1 MPDWSLKRIWHIY
14 VFILHCYCA
23 VSAMSLWDYMVRKH
37 KSRLVLWLF
46 RIYFFF
52 FFFFFLFSN
61 CFINRWLLR
70 PSVCAITNQ
79 PNLLLAQNVMFWLEN
94 FSFRSLFHIYKLNYE
109 QFAISYFCMQ
119 FNLAELWMHTLK
131 RKEGKIRFNAWS
143 SGDINSSSTE
153 HSYLND
159 KNLTAQLQ
167 PVFKATRFI
176 NSSFVK
182 VAASLYCN
190 WVLIFWRKLTISRSI
205 LYLNILFT
213 N

>member
-1 MPDWSLKRIWHIY
+1 MPDWSLKHIWHIY
-14 VFILHCYCA
+14 IFILHCYCA
-23 VSAMSLWDYMVRKH
+23 VSAMSHWDYMVRKH
-37 KSRLVLWLF
+37 KSRLYYGCSESIF
-46 RIYFFF
+46 FYYYYYFLLS
-52 FFFFFLFSN
+52 FLFSN

-70 PSVCAITNQ
+70 PSICTITNQ
-79 PNLLLAQNVMFWLEN
+79 PNLLLAQNVMFWLEH

-109 QFAISYFCMQ
+109 QFAITYFCMQ

-131 RKEGKIRFNAWS
+131 RKEGKNRFNAWS
-143 SGDINSSSTE
+143 FGDINSSSATE
-153 HSYLND
+153 HSYLNG

-190 WVLIFWRKLTISRSI
+190 
-205 LYLNILFT
+205 
-213 N
+213 

>member
-131 RKEGKIRFNAWS
+131 RKEEKLGLMLGVLEILIPVVLNTVIWMTR
-143 SGDINSSSTE
+143 ILL
-153 HSYLND
+153 HSC
-159 KNLTAQLQ
+159 
-167 PVFKATRFI
+167 
-176 NSSFVK
+176 
-182 VAASLYCN
+182 SLYLKPPDS
-190 WVLIFWRKLTISRSI
+190 LIVHL
-205 LYLNILFT
+205 
-213 N
+213 